1 MEANAMGYKDMD
13 LDDEV
18 RAELR
23 RDRTFPARDIE
34 IAVRN
39 GIVYVRGTV
48 SPHIREQAMELV
60 RRVECVAAIVDQM
73 QVVPAEA

>member
-1 MEANAMGYKDMD
+1 MGYRDVD

-39 GIVYVRGTV
+39 GIVYVRGNV
-48 SPHIREQAMELV
+48 SAGIREQAIQLV
-60 RRVECVAAIVDQM
+60 RRVESVAAVVDQM
-73 QVVPAEA
+73 QVVAADA